1 MSLLLNRFLFLV
13 CRFSVNTCLI
23 QGWLKKQSSSYYI
36 IKSQRDFAN
45 YPFLFRRANATL
57 LRLPAHIQ
65 LERSL
70 VDIELYAV
78 VLEKVVPK
86 THAVN
91 LSVVPLCYHDNIL

>member
-1 MSLLLNRFLFLV
+1 MAQKNSHPLILSLRN
-13 CRFSVNTCLI
+13 
-23 QGWLKKQSSSYYI
+23 
-36 IKSQRDFAN
+36 FAN
-45 YPFLFRRANATL
+45 YLFLFRRANATL

-86 THAVN
+86 THAVH